1 MEMDMSQMQIG
12 ERTFTI
18 GCIRDISGRKAYTEA
33 LEHRTLHDDLTG
45 LPNRARF
52 GDRMDR
58 ALADAER
65 ADEPRGV
72 LLVDVDGFRM
82 INETLGRDNGDALL
96 KTVSERLQMAVRN
109 SDTVARLGGDEFGI
123 LASDETDVETA
134 EAIAWKV
141 RAAFEEPFVVAGEV
155 LNVRAS
161 IGIAFFPQHGRTTAD
176 LTRRASLAMR
186 EAKQDGGG
194 IGVFVAEPEDPTA
207 RRLTLLSEL
216 REGIPRGE
224 LVLHFQPKVDLGTRK
239 TTGVEAL
246 VRWQHPTAGLLM
258 PAQFMPETVR
268 SELIEPLTLWV
279 LDEALR
285 QQREWSDAGIHLTM
299 AVNISA
305 RSLTRGSTLPDRV
318 AQLTDTWGVA
328 PGTLILELTENAL
341 IDAEGPVIL
350 ELLHAMGE
358 RVAIDDF
365 GTGHSSLVYLQR
377 LPIDEIKVD
386 RSFVM
391 NLATVSSDAVI
402 VRSTIDL
409 AHNLGLTVVAEG
421 VEDEVAL
428 GMLIEYGCDTAQ
440 GYLFSRPLPASE
452 LTAWLTESANGA
464 ARESVPAI
472 AAPVARSA
480 SA

>member
-1 MEMDMSQMQIG
+1 V
-12 ERTFTI
+12 
-18 GCIRDISGRKAYTEA
+18 A
-33 LEHRTLHDDLTG
+33 
-45 LPNRARF
+45 
-52 GDRMDR
+52 
-58 ALADAER
+58 
-65 ADEPRGV
+65 
-72 LLVDVDGFRM
+72 
-82 INETLGRDNGDALL
+82 
-96 KTVSERLQMAVRN
+96 ERLQTLVRN
-109 SDTVARLGGDEFGI
+109 SDTVARMGGDEFGI
-123 LASDETDVETA
+123 LASDKTDVETA

-141 RAAFEEPFVVAGEV
+141 RAAFEEPFLVAGEI

-176 LTRRASLAMR
+176 LMRRASLAMR
-186 EAKQDGGG
+186 QAKQAGGG
-194 IGVFVAEPEDPTA
+194 VGVFIAEPEDPTA

-224 LVLHFQPKVDLGTRK
+224 LVLHYQPKVDLETRK

-258 PAQFMPETVR
+258 PAQFMPEAGR
-268 SELIEPLTLWV
+268 SELIEPLTTWV

-285 QQREWSDAGIHLTM
+285 QQREWRDAGINLTM
-299 AVNISA
+299 AVNVSA
-305 RSLTRGSTLPDRV
+305 RSLTRGSALPDTV
-318 AQLTDTWGVA
+318 AQLTDRWGVA

-341 IDAEGPVIL
+341 IDAEGPVVL
-350 ELLHAMGE
+350 EILHAMGE
-358 RVAIDDF
+358 RVSIDDF

-428 GMLIEYGCDTAQ
+428 GMLIEYGCDSAQ
-440 GYLFSRPLPASE
+440 GYFFTRPCPAAE
-452 LTAWLTESANGA
+452 LTTWLTASASGA
-464 ARESVPAI
+464 VVDDTLTVSGPHLG
-472 AAPVARSA
+472 PVAPSA